1 MQPVDGHGRI
11 RRGAVGGVL
20 TVATGVALLFGTASP
35 GVAAGSPPAP
45 GGDSPIAVK
54 QAQAAQIASK
64 LQGEAVRLAELS
76 QELDGARVHA
86 DRVAA
91 ELSSTQHQMTTIT
104 AWLGATRSVLRRQG
118 IETYVLGGRPP
129 VISLTGAG
137 GADDLVRR
145 QAYAAAV
152 ASIERDAIRQLRTL
166 SHQLAEARTALS
178 NENAAAQAAV
188 VQITR
193 DQAAAAAADAAERAT
208 LSQVEGDIGNL
219 VHAQQAQMAQAEAI
233 RLRAQFARPSAGL
246 VSAAPPVAHPAPVPA
261 VRAAPIS
268 PPPARPVSPVVAPP
282 PRATPLPPRPAP
294 PPPPSTQPAP
304 PPAPP
309 PPPGNAPAPGW
320 QIALAYA
327 RAQLGKPY
335 LWGGA
340 GPNSFDCSG
349 LTMMAWAAAGV
360 TLDHY
365 APDQYAATRRIA
377 IADLQPGD
385 LVFYGSPSNVYHV
398 GLYVGGGV
406 MIQAPSTGQVVS
418 YSTIYF
424 NGLFAGGRV

>member
-1 MQPVDGHGRI
+1 MQPVDGQRRI
-11 RRGAVGGVL
+11 RRGAAGGVL
-20 TVATGVALLFGTASP
+20 TVATLVAALFGTASP
-35 GVAAGSPPAP
+35 GVAAGSATPPGAN
-45 GGDSPIAVK
+45 SPIAAK
-54 QAQAAQIASK
+54 EAEAAQIAAK
-64 LQGEAVRLAELS
+64 LQGEAIRLAELS
-76 QELDGARVHA
+76 QRLDGARVHA
-86 DRVAA
+86 GRVAA
-91 ELSSTQHQMTTIT
+91 ELAGTQRQMTTTT

-118 IETYVLGGRPP
+118 IEAYVLGGRPP
-129 VISLTGAG
+129 AVSLKGAG
-137 GADDLVRR
+137 SADELLRR

-152 ASIERDAIRQLRTL
+152 AAIERDAIRQLRTL
-166 SHQLAEARTALS
+166 SHQLADARTALTT
-178 NENAAAQAAV
+178 ENAAAQAAV
-188 VQITR
+188 VQISR
-193 DQAAAAAADAAERAT
+193 DQAAAAAANGAEQAT
-208 LSQVEGDIGNL
+208 LAQVEGEVGTL
-219 VHAQQAQMAQAEAI
+219 VHAQQAQMAAAEAVSV
-233 RLRAQFARPSAGL
+233 RAEFARPVNPAGAAVPAAHLASA
-246 VSAAPPVAHPAPVPA
+246 VPA

-268 PPPARPVSPVVAPP
+268 PPTAHPAYRAVSPPLV
-282 PRATPLPPRPAP
+282 TPTPPRPAP
-294 PPPPSTQPAP
+294 APPPPTNPAP

-349 LTMMAWAAAGV
+349 LTMMAWGAAGV
-360 TLDHY
+360 ALDHY

-377 IADLQPGD
+377 IPDLQPGD

-424 NGLFAGGRV
+424 SGLFAGGRVY

>member
-1 MQPVDGHGRI
+1 
-11 RRGAVGGVL
+11 
-20 TVATGVALLFGTASP
+20 
-35 GVAAGSPPAP
+35 
-45 GGDSPIAVK
+45 
-54 QAQAAQIASK
+54 
-64 LQGEAVRLAELS
+64 
-76 QELDGARVHA
+76 
-86 DRVAA
+86 
-91 ELSSTQHQMTTIT
+91 
-104 AWLGATRSVLRRQG
+104 
-118 IETYVLGGRPP
+118 
-129 VISLTGAG
+129 
-137 GADDLVRR
+137 
-145 QAYAAAV
+145 V

-166 SHQLAEARTALS
+166 SHQLAETRTALS
-178 NENAAAQAAV
+178 NENAAAQAAL
-188 VQITR
+188 VQISR

-219 VHAQQAQMAQAEAI
+219 VRAQQAQAAWAEAI
-233 RLRAQFARPSAGL
+233 RLKAQFARPSAGL
-246 VSAAPPVAHPAPVPA
+246 ASAGAPVNPPAPARPA

-268 PPPARPVSPVVAPP
+268 PPPAQPASRVLALP

-294 PPPPSTQPAP
+294 PPPPPQPAP

-340 GPNSFDCSG
+340 GPNSYDCSG
-349 LTMMAWAAAGV
+349 LTMMAWGAAGV
-360 TLDHY
+360 ALDHY

-377 IADLQPGD
+377 IADLEPGD

-406 MIQAPSTGQVVS
+406 MIQAPATGQVVS

-424 NGLFAGGRV
+424 SGLFAGGRVY

>member
-1 MQPVDGHGRI
+1 MQPVEGHARI
-11 RRGAVGGVL
+11 RRGAVGGIL
-20 TVATGVALLFGTASP
+20 TVATGVAVLFGTASP
-35 GVAAGSPPAP
+35 GVAAGSLPPP
-45 GGDSPIAVK
+45 GGNSPIAVK

-64 LQGEAVRLAELS
+64 LQGEAIRLAELS
-76 QELDGARVHA
+76 QRLDGARVHA
-86 DRVAA
+86 DRIAA
-91 ELSSTQHQMTTIT
+91 ELTSTQHQITTIT
-104 AWLGATRSVLRRQG
+104 AWLGATRAVLRRQG

-129 VISLTGAG
+129 AIALTGAG

-152 ASIERDAIRQLRTL
+152 ASIERDAIRQLKTL

-188 VQITR
+188 VQIAR

-219 VHAQQAQMAQAEAI
+219 VHAQQAQAAQAEAI
-233 RLRAQFARPSAGL
+233 RLKAQFARPSAGL
-246 VSAAPPVAHPAPVPA
+246 ASASSPANHPAPAVAA
-261 VRAAPIS
+261 VRPAPIS
-268 PPPARPVSPVVAPP
+268 PPAAQPVSRAVASP
-282 PRATPLPPRPAP
+282 PRPTPPPRPAP
-294 PPPPSTQPAP
+294 PPPPTQPAP

-309 PPPGNAPAPGW
+309 PPPGNPPAPGW

-340 GPNSFDCSG
+340 GPSSFDCSG
-349 LTMMAWAAAGV
+349 LTMMAWGAAGV
-360 TLDHY
+360 ALDHY

-377 IADLQPGD
+377 IADLEPGD

-406 MIQAPSTGQVVS
+406 MIQAPATGQVVS

-424 NGLFAGGRV
+424 SGLFAGGRVS

>member
-1 MQPVDGHGRI
+1 MQPVDGHRRI
-11 RRGAVGGVL
+11 RRGAAGGVL
-20 TVATGVALLFGTASP
+20 TVATLVAVLFGTASP
-35 GVAAGSPPAP
+35 GVAAGSTAPPGAN
-45 GGDSPIAVK
+45 SPV
-54 QAQAAQIASK
+54 AAKEAEATQIAAK
-64 LQGEAVRLAELS
+64 LQAEAIRLAELS
-76 QELDGARVHA
+76 QRLDGARVHA
-86 DRVAA
+86 DRVTT
-91 ELSSTQHQMTTIT
+91 ELARTQRQMTTTT

-118 IETYVLGGRPP
+118 VQAYVLGGRPP
-129 VISLTGAG
+129 AVSLTGAG
-137 GADDLVRR
+137 SADELLRR

-166 SHQLAEARTALS
+166 SHQLADARTALTT
-178 NENAAAQAAV
+178 ENAAAQAAV

-193 DQAAAAAADAAERAT
+193 DQAAAAAANGAEQAT
-208 LSQVEGDIGNL
+208 LAQVEGDIGTL
-219 VHAQQAQMAQAEAI
+219 VHAQQAQMAAAEAV
-233 RLRAQFARPSAGL
+233 RVRAEFARPVNLAG
-246 VSAAPPVAHPAPVPA
+246 AAVPA
-261 VRAAPIS
+261 AHLASTVPAARVEPIS
-268 PPPARPVSPVVAPP
+268 PPTAHPASPVVPP
-282 PRATPLPPRPAP
+282 PFVAPTPTRPAPAP
-294 PPPPSTQPAP
+294 PPPTNPAP

-349 LTMMAWAAAGV
+349 LTMMAWGAAGV
-360 TLDHY
+360 ALDHY
-365 APDQYAATRRIA
+365 APDQYAVTRRIP
-377 IADLQPGD
+377 IPDLQPGD

-424 NGLFAGGRV
+424 SGLFAGGRVY